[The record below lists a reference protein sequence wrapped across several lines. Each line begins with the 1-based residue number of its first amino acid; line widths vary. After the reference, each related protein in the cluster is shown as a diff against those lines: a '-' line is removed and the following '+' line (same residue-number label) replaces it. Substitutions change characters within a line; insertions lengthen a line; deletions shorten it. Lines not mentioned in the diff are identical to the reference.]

1 MATRKRGRPREYD
14 RAAAL
19 ERALALF
26 WEGGYEATSI
36 ADLTAAMDIGVPSL
50 YAGFGSKK
58 DLFDEVVRVYI
69 QEYRSFMAR
78 ALTEE
83 TTLQRGMERL
93 LREAA
98 AAYTRPDRPP
108 GCMVISAAVNCTS
121 PEVQLSLR
129 ALRTSGVD
137 ALEPLITQAIERG
150 ELPPGTDARTLAVFT
165 GVVVQGM
172 AQQARDGTPQAQLEA
187 TAVLALNAWPWLSPR
202 A

>member
-1 MATRKRGRPREYD
+1 MATRQRGRPREYD

-19 ERALALF
+19 ERALVLF
-26 WEGGYEATSI
+26 WERGYEATSI
-36 ADLTAAMDIGVPSL
+36 ADLTAAMGIGVPSL
-50 YAGFGSKK
+50 YVGFGSKK
-58 DLFDEVVRVYI
+58 ELFDEVVRAYV

-78 ALTEE
+78 ALIEE
-83 TTLQRGMERL
+83 PTLRRGMERL

-121 PEVQLSLR
+121 PDVQLTLL
-129 ALRTSGVD
+129 AHRTSGVD

-150 ELPPGTDARTLAVFT
+150 ELRPGTDARALAVFT

-172 AQQARDGTPQAQLEA
+172 AQQARDGTPRAQLEA
-187 TAVLALNAWPWLSPR
+187 TATSALNAWPWLTS
-202 A
+202 